1 MSDDNVQQR
10 TQKEDKDKL
19 KRPTRNMG
27 KRVGYGLIVLAL
39 VGIVA
44 QQLWTLRVWDVLQR
58 EEVTVPNVDKQLVS
72 NEGSLQRQKNEIDGL
87 REMLL
92 HDRLLLQ
99 LDRLEDQMD
108 AGWQLWLITGDSQR
122 LVQSIEQGQRWLLQ
136 VPGAEAHALRMA
148 LTRDL
153 VDIRSRQSLDLR
165 DTTQQLDGVIAS
177 IDKLPLKQ
185 ERRIKNDV
193 TSEVPAV
200 ASSTVEMTTLMEKS
214 RAIATE
220 LATEVWHSIRRMI
233 RVQRLDQTEQALLA
247 PEQKIFL
254 QQGLRMLL
262 LDARHALVQRNTPL
276 YQQSLSQAGFWLSKY
291 FDDSDALVQQD
302 LSLLKTLMGI
312 NVDPA
317 AIRFDQTRQALELL
331 RSSLS
336 EHMLSPQVPADAS
349 EDTLVPGNRTP
360 ADSAKGDAT

>member
-1 MSDDNVQQR
+1 MSDENVQQS
-10 TQKEDKDKL
+10 THNEDKDTL
-19 KRPTRNMG
+19 KRPKTNMV

-39 VGIVA
+39 VGMVV
-44 QQLWTLRVWDVLQR
+44 QQLWTLRVWDVLQQ
-58 EEVTVPNVDKQLVS
+58 EEVTVTNVDKQLVA
-72 NEGSLQRQKNEIDGL
+72 NEGSLQRQKNEIDEL

-122 LVQSIEQGQRWLLQ
+122 LVQSMEQGQRWLLQ

-153 VDIRSRQSLDLR
+153 VDIRSRQSMDLR

-185 ERRIKNDV
+185 EHRVKNDV
-193 TSEVPAV
+193 KSELPPVV
-200 ASSTVEMTTLMEKS
+200 SSTSEMTTLMERS

-220 LATEVWHSIRRMI
+220 LAAEVWQAIRSMI

-276 YQQSLSQAGFWLSKY
+276 YQQSLNQAGLWLSKY
-291 FDDSDALVQQD
+291 FDEADPLVQKD
-302 LSLLKTLMGI
+302 LELLKTLVGI

-331 RSSLS
+331 RSALS
-336 EHMLSPQVPADAS
+336 ENMLFSQLHADPAEHS
-349 EDTLVPGNRTP
+349 LVPGKQTP
-360 ADSAKGDAT
+360 LESVKGDAT